1 MDILLTI
8 LLIVVC
14 SAIVIVLL
22 TACISVPLLLVDWL
36 TFRVWL
42 GRKSNKYDWFYDLS
56 VLWLT
61 RSYKLPFKMYERG
74 AKYGWL
80 GVGLMLVSPAAMV
93 TYGTAFCVQ
102 QLIFPFPLS
111 EEEVPYKTHEDLVAI
126 TDLQDFPA
134 FTYDHNVIDGMS
146 GDVTIYYDFDQVL
159 SSEYNKKLSALCQ
172 APDNCMWSKRDDSQ
186 YILNRGWDGKYL
198 KSSLCGGQIELII
211 GPSGFVIKH
220 KGNII
225 GRIEDF
231 AEAKNLNKLT
241 GVTFPEYKVVNY
253 QGEGWRDY
261 NVVYYLLL
269 DKKPSKQFIKQL
281 EKSPKWT
288 KQKDGTYSCEWDG
301 DNQYQYWESVTV
313 DKDSRVIK
321 AEYISY

>member
-8 LLIVVC
+8 LLVVVC

-36 TFRVWL
+36 IFRVWL
-42 GRKSNKYDWFYDLS
+42 GRKSNKYDSFYDLS

-159 SSEYNKKLSALCQ
+159 SFEYNKKLSALCQ
-172 APDNCMWSKRDDSQ
+172 APDNCLWRKSGDFQ
-186 YILNRGWDGKYL
+186 YVLNRSWDGKYI
-198 KSSLCGGQIELII
+198 KSSLEGDQIELTI
-211 GPSGFVIKH
+211 GQSGFTIKR
-220 KGNII
+220 KYNIM

-253 QGEGWRDY
+253 QGEGWHYYD
-261 NVVYYLLL
+261 VVYYLLL
-269 DKKPSKQFIKQL
+269 DKKPSKQFIRQL
-281 EKSPKWT
+281 ENSPKWT
-288 KQKDGTYSCEWDG
+288 KQKDGTYHCRWDG
-301 DNQYQYWESVTV
+301 DSPNRGSVTV

-321 AEYISY
+321 AEYIGF

>member
-1 MDILLTI
+1 
-8 LLIVVC
+8 
-14 SAIVIVLL
+14 
-22 TACISVPLLLVDWL
+22 
-36 TFRVWL
+36 
-42 GRKSNKYDWFYDLS
+42 
-56 VLWLT
+56 
-61 RSYKLPFKMYERG
+61 MYERG

-102 QLIFPFPLS
+102 LLFFPSPLS

-126 TDLQDFPA
+126 TGLQDFPA
-134 FTYDHNVIDGMS
+134 FTYSHNERDVWS
-146 GDVTIYYDFDQVL
+146 GDVTIYYNFDQAL
-159 SSEYNKKLSALCQ
+159 TSAYNKKLSALCQ
-172 APDNCMWSKRDDSQ
+172 APNNCLWSKSGDDQ
-186 YILNRGWDGKYL
+186 YVLNRSWDGKYI

-211 GPSGFVIKH
+211 GQSGFIIKRTY
-220 KGNII
+220 NIM

-261 NVVYYLLL
+261 DVVYYLLL
-269 DKKPSKQFIKQL
+269 DKKPSKQFIRQL
-281 EKSPKWT
+281 ENSPKWT
-288 KQKDGTYSCEWDG
+288 KQKDGTYHCRWDG
-301 DNQYQYWESVTV
+301 DSQYWESVTV